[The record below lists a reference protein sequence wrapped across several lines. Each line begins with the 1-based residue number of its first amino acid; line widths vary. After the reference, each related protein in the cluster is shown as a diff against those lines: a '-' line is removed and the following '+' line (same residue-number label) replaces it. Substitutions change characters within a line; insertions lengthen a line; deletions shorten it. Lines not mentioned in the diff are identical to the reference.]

1 MIIPSHKNTLGLE
14 LMSYIPVSLLQT
26 AMCRVIHQISPS
38 WISGCADCVK
48 KYRVDNLL
56 LLKKKKKKKTN
67 QTHVLHFPSYSR
79 TTDIIARRKRV
90 MPRVMLNS
98 LLWLWE
104 KKKKALCTSNPIYL
118 SSYKERLIT
127 VNWDEGRAYRS
138 KTREQEVVIWRSQNL
153 NHLLHVA
160 NEIMED

>member
-1 MIIPSHKNTLGLE
+1 MIIHSHKNTLGLE
-14 LMSYIPVSLLQT
+14 LMSYIPISLLQT
-26 AMCRVIHQISPS
+26 PMCRVIHPS
-38 WISGCADCVK
+38 DIPILDQWLCRLCK

-56 LLKKKKKKKTN
+56 KKKKKDKSNTCAPFSIVFTNHWYNSQEKTSHATRN
-67 QTHVLHFPSYSR
+67 AEQF
-79 TTDIIARRKRV
+79 V
-90 MPRVMLNS
+90 MALK
-98 LLWLWE
+98 E
-104 KKKKALCTSNPIYL
+104 KKKALCTSNPIYL

>member
-56 LLKKKKKKKTN
+56 LLKKKKKKDKSNTCAPFSIVFTNHWYNSQEKTSHATRN
-67 QTHVLHFPSYSR
+67 AEQF
-79 TTDIIARRKRV
+79 V
-90 MPRVMLNS
+90 MALR
-98 LLWLWE
+98 E
-104 KKKKALCTSNPIYL
+104 KKKALCTSNPIYL